1 MTRRPRRSGAEA
13 GFDERQARVTGR
25 VEGRGTQ
32 ARAFVR
38 RDHAGHR
45 RRAVQAA
52 ARPGKEEERAAD
64 VRGDPR
70 AGPARGFETA
80 FAGTEIAAAASS
92 EGRAEDADRGAQAYA
107 RRGAVCTAR

>member
-25 VEGRGTQ
+25 VEGRGAQ
-32 ARAFVR
+32 ALAFVR

-45 RRAVQAA
+45 CRAVETA
-52 ARPGKEEERAAD
+52 ARPGKEAERAAD

-70 AGPARGFETA
+70 AGRAFETA
-80 FAGTEIAAAASS
+80 SAGTEIAAAAPSD
-92 EGRAEDADRGAQAYA
+92 GRAEDADRGAQADA
-107 RRGAVCTAR
+107 RRRAVGTAR